1 MAIDGLIYTAM
12 SGAKHT
18 MEQQANAANNLA
30 NVSTIGFKAQLN
42 SFRAV
47 PIVGDGLAT
56 RTFVVDST
64 SGADLSA
71 GPQQQTGRALDVS
84 VQGNGWIAVE
94 SADGSEAYTR
104 AGNLKINENGVLQTH
119 DGRNVVGDGGAI
131 TVPPDNTVAIGAD
144 GTVSSIPTTGTPNA
158 VNIVG
163 RIKLVNPVDT
173 AMVRGDDGLFRTADG
188 AEADADVNVTVAS
201 GMLEGSNVNPV
212 ESMVTMINLSRQFEL
227 NMKVLTTAESDA
239 AKADSVLQV

>member
-18 MEQQANAANNLA
+18 LEQQANAANNLA

-47 PIVGDGLAT
+47 PVVGDGLAT

-64 SGADLSA
+64 SGSDLSA

-84 VQGNGWIAVE
+84 VQGDGWIAVE

-119 DGRNVVGDGGAI
+119 DGLNIVGDGGAI

-144 GTVSSIPTTGTPNA
+144 GTVSAIPTTGTPNA

-188 AEADADVNVTVAS
+188 NEADADVNVTVAS

-239 AKADSVLQV
+239 AKADSVLQI